1 MFEYLKKILSPE
13 SQKDTKS
20 QNKEKKLQIAT
31 CALFVEMAGADD
43 NFTDDERKKIIF
55 IMQKTFDLDENY
67 VKEIIEL
74 SEKKVDESVDVYEF
88 TTVINSNFSK
98 AEKFDLLKNLWR
110 LIYVDDN
117 LDKYEDSLVR
127 KIGILLNVEH
137 SDIIAAKI
145 FVKDE
150 LKK

>member
-1 MFEYLKKILSPE
+1 MFEFIKEILSTS
-13 SQKDTKS
+13 SQEE
-20 QNKEKKLQIAT
+20 NVGNEKKLQIAT
-31 CALFVEMAGADD
+31 CALFVEMARADD
-43 NFTDDERKKIIF
+43 NFTNDEREKIIS
-55 IMQKTFDLDENY
+55 IMKKTFELDENY
-67 VKEIIEL
+67 VEEIIEL

-88 TTVINSNFSK
+88 TTVINNSFSK
-98 AEKFDLLKNLWR
+98 DEKFDLLKNLWR
-110 LIYVDDN
+110 LIFLDNN

-137 SDIIAAKI
+137 SDIVAAKI